1 MDAIVTLVS
10 LDHPWLPVYTGLP
23 PCQSIRGC
31 HSYSGIPGP
40 SMVTSVYWSTPLVRV
55 SVDAR
60 VTLVSQDH
68 PVLLVYTGL
77 PPCQSIR
84 GCHSYCGTYPWT
96 IHGYQYILVYPLVRV
111 SVDYIVTLVSLD
123 HQWLPVYTGLPPC
136 QSIRGCHSYSGIPG
150 PSMVTS
156 VHWSTPLVRVSVDAR
171 VTLVSQ
177 DHPVLP
183 VYTGLPP
190 CQSIRGCHSYSGIP
204 GPSMVTSIYWSTPL
218 VRVSVDARVT
228 LVSLDHPWLPVYTG
242 LSPLSEYPWMP

>member
-1 MDAIVTLVS
+1 M
-10 LDHPWLPVYTGLP
+10 
-23 PCQSIRGC
+23 
-31 HSYSGIPGP
+31 
-40 SMVTSVYWSTPLVRV
+40 
-55 SVDAR
+55 
-60 VTLVSQDH
+60 
-68 PVLLVYTGL
+68 
-77 PPCQSIR
+77 
-84 GCHSYCGTYPWT
+84 
-96 IHGYQYILVYPLVRV
+96 
-111 SVDYIVTLVSLD
+111 DYIVTVVSLD

-156 VHWSTPLVRVSVDAR
+156 VYWSTPLVRVSVDAR

-218 VRVSVDARVT
+218 SEYPWITQLRT

-242 LSPLSEYPWMP
+242 LPPCQSIRGCHSYSGIPGPSRDP

>member
-23 PCQSIRGC
+23 PLSEYPWMPELLWYPWTIHGYQCILVYPPCQSIRGC
-31 HSYSGIPGP
+31 YSYSGIPGP

-84 GCHSYCGTYPWT
+84 GCHSYCG
-96 IHGYQYILVYPLVRV
+96 
-111 SVDYIVTLVSLD
+111 
-123 HQWLPVYTGLPPC
+123 
-136 QSIRGCHSYSGIPG
+136 
-150 PSMVTS
+150 
-156 VHWSTPLVRVSVDAR
+156 
-171 VTLVSQ
+171 
-177 DHPVLP
+177 
-183 VYTGLPP
+183 
-190 CQSIRGCHSYSGIP
+190 IP

-218 VRVSVDARVT
+218 
-228 LVSLDHPWLPVYTG
+228 
-242 LSPLSEYPWMP
+242 SEYPWIT